1 MIRGFYSATQGI
13 KTSQV
18 RMDTLA
24 NNMANVGTTGF
35 KPITPGFSDT
45 LYANLDEN
53 VSIGSGVKQISSTV
67 NFAPGTREHTGEE
80 YDFFIEGDGFFAV
93 GSQEDGVQYTRN
105 GRFSLSHENGQNFL
119 VTADG
124 QYVLDKDLQR
134 IVIGENTAVEPG
146 VFGFANPYALQLT
159 GSCRFAPN
167 EMSGQAETIE
177 NAVVINGCLES
188 SAVDMVGEISRMIEA
203 QRAFQ
208 FNARMIQVSDEIEQI
223 ASTLR

>member
-80 YDFFIEGDGFFAV
+80 YDFIEGDGFLPWAV
-93 GSQEDGVQYTRN
+93 RRTGCSIPETAGFRYRMRTPE
-105 GRFSLSHENGQNFL
+105 LL

-167 EMSGQAETIE
+167 EMS
-177 NAVVINGCLES
+177 
-188 SAVDMVGEISRMIEA
+188 DR
-203 QRAFQ
+203 RKP
-208 FNARMIQVSDEIEQI
+208 
-223 ASTLR
+223 